1 MDNTSKPVCTQFQNI
16 YSKNEQKIKR
26 GKDKSTIIGD
36 SNTPLSMAERLSKP
50 KGKKNDIDFN
60 NITNKLRLLF

>member
-16 YSKNEQKIKR
+16 YSKNEQKIKG
-26 GKDKSTIIGD
+26 GKDKSTIIVD

-50 KGKKNDIDFN
+50 KGKKMI
-60 NITNKLRLLF
+60 